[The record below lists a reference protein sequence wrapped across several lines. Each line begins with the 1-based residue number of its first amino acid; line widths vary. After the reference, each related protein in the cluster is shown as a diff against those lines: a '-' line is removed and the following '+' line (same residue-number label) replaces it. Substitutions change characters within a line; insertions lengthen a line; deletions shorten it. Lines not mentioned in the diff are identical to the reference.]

1 MTEIRTLGFARHL
14 RGEASTH
21 ILRYRKGRLVASR
34 RGLSFWFLPFSTG
47 IAAVMDRR
55 CMHLAAAL
63 SGQHVGEDFL
73 APEEGAQEAPPTR
86 QDEGQEQTEQLRLP
100 PPF

>member
-63 SGQHVGEDFL
+63 
-73 APEEGAQEAPPTR
+73 
-86 QDEGQEQTEQLRLP
+86 
-100 PPF
+100 